1 MCQREVKLVENP
13 TMDDPAGNSSLKSSG
28 SAKQEKDGLKT

>member
-13 TMDDPAGNSSLKSSG
+13 TMDDRLSNEVLKSSG
-28 SAKQEKDGLKT
+28 SMKQEKDGLKT